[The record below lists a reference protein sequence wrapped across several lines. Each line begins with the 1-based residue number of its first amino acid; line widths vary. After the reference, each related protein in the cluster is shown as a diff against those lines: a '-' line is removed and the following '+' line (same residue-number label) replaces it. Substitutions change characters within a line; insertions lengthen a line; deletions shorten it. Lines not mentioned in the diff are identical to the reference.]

1 MEQTTLKYLRVL
13 IPGLIILIG
22 LLPIK
27 NELIGFGVNLDGLD
41 YNYTILFAIT
51 LGAIY
56 YQLDIQRLITSP
68 SYHLINKNIYDR
80 LLKIYSKEI
89 DAKNKKHILNDGSYM
104 RVFYNIVDNDE
115 SLKQKANL
123 VRFNGIFWT
132 SSADIFIISLVYCC
146 LYHYNIFI
154 ASNNIALS
162 KALVIIMWAALFL
175 HIISVR
181 KHIKLGNS
189 QLKIIDQ
196 LYKTKVESKIDAI
209 LNISQSNK

>member
-27 NELIGFGVNLDGLD
+27 NQLVGFGVNLDGLD
-41 YNYTILFAIT
+41 YNYTLLFAIT

-56 YQLDIQRLITSP
+56 YQLNIQRLITSH
-68 SYHLINKNIYDR
+68 SHYLINKNIYDG
-80 LLKIYSKEI
+80 LLKTYSKNI
-89 DAKNKKHILNDGSYM
+89 DDNIRKDILKKGSYM
-104 RVFYNIVDNDE
+104 RVFYRIIDNDE

-132 SSADIFIISLVYCC
+132 SSADIFIISLIYSC
-146 LYHYNIFI
+146 LYHFNVLTTT
-154 ASNNIALS
+154 NNIALS
-162 KALVIIMWAALFL
+162 KALVIIMWSALFL

-181 KHIKLGNS
+181 KHIKLGNE
-189 QLKIIDQ
+189 QLKVIDQ
-196 LYKTKVESKIDAI
+196 LYKNDVEMKIDSIINQYPA
-209 LNISQSNK
+209 NK